1 MPQGQLLVFFFKLA
15 PILFLWLVPMGDPSV
30 AAAEIDREL
39 SAEMEEEG
47 HRGEDKPAPA
57 PATGAAGKAQWFR
70 PVVLKRSS

>member
-39 SAEMEEEG
+39 SAEMEEEE